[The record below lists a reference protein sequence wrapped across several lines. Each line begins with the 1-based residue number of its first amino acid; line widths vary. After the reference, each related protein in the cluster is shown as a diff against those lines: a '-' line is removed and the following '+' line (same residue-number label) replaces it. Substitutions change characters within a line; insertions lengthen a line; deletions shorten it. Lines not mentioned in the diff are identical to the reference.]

1 MKLST
6 TFRSL
11 LLGIGISI
19 AGNVFAQ
26 DAQIAFYNG
35 NDLMNTNIKKYTT
48 KNIGDNLRYEQENFV
63 RPDKL
68 AFFPNDIS
76 PSLST
81 PKDWV
86 FFQGLK
92 SPYSNKW
99 IYMERT
105 EIGTEFSVWLYDANS
120 GKKVLL
126 VNQKTTPQEN
136 YSFKPI
142 AWSAD
147 KSVFYLEM
155 LKFNTDLDNEGIWK
169 YDLKTNQMSKL
180 SISKNYFTTPMISP
194 DRNYFL
200 YLNSNEADRDLLHGY
215 ADEIRIYNIKQQKE
229 KSTYKKEGTPLQL
242 VGWIT
247 EKNNGKD
254 IKVHKISPEQTKE
267 EHTVSAVNY
276 LLPWDSGRAYYVSR
290 HGSPAPTGSHSP
302 TGSRSSIYDGIG
314 QHGYPAID
322 FDTPD
327 NADQTLRAAA
337 AGTVTSAGNCN
348 CAYGNLVI
356 IRHSDGTRT
365 YYAHLKSVWVS
376 SGQSVNQGTVLGT
389 EGTTG
394 RSSGDHLHFEWRAAG
409 GNSSTLGTFD
419 DVGQPRQGYKYT
431 AGSSAPPPPPPPPV
445 GDTTPPT
452 TSITAPNSATDNFTV
467 TFTDDDNVGVVRRFY
482 QVLESVNN
490 EWRGNKIKGF
500 YNDNFGD
507 LSIHSDYTKGL
518 DDWEGTWWETS
529 EGRLRQSSLN
539 SNTAMSTELSQTQG
553 NAYLYNFA
561 AKVNNTSGNRR
572 FGMHIMASSQ
582 TQRER
587 GNSYLIWFATDANK
601 VYIYETINNVLYNRA
616 DATLSTDNSWADYKI
631 AYSTNSGKIE
641 VFKNGTPVLDWTD
654 ASPLTSGSYMSFRTN
669 GASVDFDDLKVFKS
683 RGTSQTVFVG
693 STDWNDV
700 RVTGSPAA
708 KIKSLVKDAA
718 NNWSS
723 LGDAEVNIS
732 NISAKIATNL
742 EDEEQISELSLYP
755 NPISDSRL
763 NVVYSLKESSDVNI
777 RLYNVLGEEI
787 SILYEG
793 NKDAGTQKQEFELSN
808 LRLKAGTYI
817 VRISTNEGTKTLR
830 LVKL

>member
-1 MKLST
+1 MKKFILSVALLII
-6 TFRSL
+6 FCFASL
-11 LLGIGISI
+11 LLPTSATAQDLKNNTDATTTQEKIVLKNEGRVQSSFSLSNLQSLSENQNLVLDKNKRITLQDIKQKGSFTTKPIKIELENPTPFISAYTTWKGENLHDEFLTIEQRTSIDGRNWNSWEQTAFDGHVNVENHKEAKRLTSI
-19 AGNVFAQ
+19 ASFLPKETRFVQYRISWKTGSEQTASIEDVEVS
-26 DAQIAFYNG
+26 FYSPG
-35 NDLMNTNIKKYTT
+35 ETPK
-48 KNIGDNLRYEQENFV
+48 ENF
-63 RPDKL
+63 KK
-68 AFFPNDIS
+68 A
-76 PSLST
+76 
-81 PKDWV
+81 KDDMTDYI
-86 FFQGLK
+86 Q
-92 SPYSNKW
+92 
-99 IYMERT
+99 
-105 EIGTEFSVWLYDANS
+105 S
-120 GKKVLL
+120 GGCSQPPV
-126 VNQKTTPQEN
+126 V
-136 YSFKPI
+136 
-142 AWSAD
+142 
-147 KSVFYLEM
+147 
-155 LKFNTDLDNEGIWK
+155 
-169 YDLKTNQMSKL
+169 
-180 SISKNYFTTPMISP
+180 
-194 DRNYFL
+194 
-200 YLNSNEADRDLLHGY
+200 
-215 ADEIRIYNIKQQKE
+215 
-229 KSTYKKEGTPLQL
+229 
-242 VGWIT
+242 
-247 EKNNGKD
+247 
-254 IKVHKISPEQTKE
+254 
-267 EHTVSAVNY
+267 
-276 LLPWDSGRAYYVSR
+276 
-290 HGSPAPTGSHSP
+290 
-302 TGSRSSIYDGIG
+302 SRSSWGARSARSGYSYTDVTHLVVHHAYGYDWNDG
-314 QHGYPAID
+314 
-322 FDTPD
+322 
-327 NADQTLRAAA
+327 AAA
-337 AGTVTSAGNCN
+337 VRAVQDLHQNSNGWSDIGYN
-348 CAYGNLVI
+348 YLIHKSGVI
-356 IRHSDGTRT
+356 YQGRPENTIGAHFCGYNART
-365 YYAHLKSVWVS
+365 
-376 SGQSVNQGTVLGT
+376 QGICM
-389 EGTTG
+389 
-394 RSSGDHLHFEWRAAG
+394 
-409 GNSSTLGTFD
+409 LGTFST
-419 DVGQPRQGYKYT
+419 QNPTT
-431 AGSSAPPPPPPPPV
+431 AAQTSLKKLLAWKANKEGINPLGSSYHYSTGGNVKNIAGHRDGGGCTACPGNSLYSLLPLIRTEVNSMIQNDCGSGTPPPPPPPV

-452 TSITAPNSATDNFTV
+452 TSISAPNSATDNFTV